1 MNNNFNNYSNYNNNF
16 NGNYNNHYKG
26 YNHNNVM
33 YREDGIAK
41 HMAKTYLWMFVG
53 LAITFGL
60 SLYMTLNSDSVI
72 GFINN
77 HSTMYFGATIIS
89 LVLVIVIGF
98 TVYKL
103 PVTIAKIIFIIYA
116 ADMGII
122 ITPLLLMYSLSSVV
136 TVFGATSIIY
146 LALAIIGFTT
156 KKDVSK
162 LGPLLTIS
170 LIGVLLYSLISY
182 FFIRT
187 PFNNLVINAIVV
199 LIFMGFT
206 LYDNHMIKK
215 RYKAFQGNPQLL
227 EKISILSALNL
238 YLDFINLFIRLLA
251 IFGKRRD

>member
-1 MNNNFNNYSNYNNNF
+1 MNNLNNYNNNY
-16 NGNYNNHYKG
+16 NNSNYNG
-26 YNHNNVM
+26 YSQNVNVM
-33 YREDGIAK
+33 YREEGIAK
-41 HMAKTYLWMFVG
+41 HMAKTYLWMFLG

-60 SLYMTLNSDSVI
+60 SLYMTLNSGSVI
-72 GFINN
+72 NFIDN
-77 HSTMYFGATIIS
+77 HATMYFGAVIIS

-98 TVYKL
+98 VVYKL

-122 ITPLLLMYSLSSVV
+122 ITPLLLMYNLSSVV
-136 TVFGATSIIY
+136 TVFGATAIIY

-156 KKDVSK
+156 KKDISK
-162 LGPLLTIS
+162 LGPILTIS
-170 LIGVLLYSLISY
+170 LIGVLVYSLISY
-182 FFIRT
+182 FLIRT
-187 PFNNLVINAIVV
+187 PLNSLIINAIVV

-215 RYKAFQGNPQLL
+215 RYKAFQDYPQLL